1 MLDAR
6 AEGAALM
13 DHVLKTCLPG
23 GATLLVEESP
33 LAPVVA
39 LRLQLRVGS
48 LVEDPSEAGFAH
60 FVEHLVFRGTA
71 RRPRGRILSEIEG
84 LGGEINAWTSHE
96 ITSFDVVIGSR
107 HLDAA
112 LDVLTDMVGRPAFA
126 AEDFEIERR
135 VVLEE
140 IRKGDDDPD
149 ARLEHLLL
157 DQTLGDHALARP
169 VYGDA
174 RVIES
179 CDRDALAAFHGELY
193 RAGDVSLVAV
203 GDLDAQAFS
212 ARAAERLERLSRGRT
227 ERRPPPLP
235 LPTGPRGA
243 FAMRDV
249 EEDRLGLALRVPSL
263 LDPRA
268 VLTDLLAEILSGGEN
283 APGVRR
289 LVRDEHWFNDVD
301 ASGVIQTP
309 GGVLTLVGWAPPDR
323 SRERLDALTRALGD
337 LRREPLERA
346 ILDRTVRRM
355 LHGRVYQRETVE
367 GEASRIGLNEC
378 IAGDPDYDVR
388 YAERLRSVA
397 PEDLRAH
404 VDELLRP
411 EAWAVAAVCG
421 ARSEARALFAD
432 NAAVEVTRA
441 ALGAAGPRRRRRAAR
456 VPEARVETVGD
467 GVRVVLRPDATVP
480 ILSAMVVM
488 PGGQRFEDERSAGL
502 TTLCADGLT
511 RGAAG
516 IDGQALLDELE
527 DMGGAI
533 TGVPGRNSLGVQAD
547 FLAESGRRGLELLCD
562 VVFQPTFP
570 EAEIEISRRLQLE
583 QLRSVPDHAAELG
596 MDLLFAEAFPDH
608 PYRFP
613 LTGLEGPVSELDAE
627 AARRHHARHLA
638 RDQVVFALVGD
649 LDPEAALRAIDDA
662 APPLAVSA
670 ADPLTRRP
678 AAFPEELRQR
688 FVARQE
694 RKTEHLYG
702 FPARPIDD
710 PTRYAVELLTTL
722 LAGQS
727 GRLYSRMR
735 EDNGGVYDID
745 AVSWEGLD
753 AGLLTVAFTT
763 RAEGSGQAVA
773 LFMEELDRLIRDGVR
788 EEELTLARQALLGS
802 FERSFQ
808 HRSSVAHELAYDTAY
823 GLGTESARLFARRID
838 AVSRDALQDTIREV
852 LGSPSRIEIV
862 LGPGAA

>member
-1 MLDAR
+1 
-6 AEGAALM
+6 M
-13 DHVLKTCLPG
+13 DHVQKTCLPG

-48 LVEDPSEAGFAH
+48 LIEGPREAGFAH

-96 ITSFDVVIGSR
+96 VTSFDVVIGSR
-107 HLDAA
+107 HLDTA
-112 LDVLTDMVGRPAFA
+112 LDVLTDMVGQPAFA
-126 AEDFEIERR
+126 AEDFELERR

-140 IRKGDDDPD
+140 IRKGEDDPD

-157 DQTLGDHALARP
+157 DLTLGDHALARP
-169 VYGDA
+169 VYGEA
-174 RVIES
+174 PVIEA
-179 CDRDALAAFHGELY
+179 CDREELAAFHGELY
-193 RAGDVSLVAV
+193 RAGEASLVAV

-212 ARAAERLERLSRGRT
+212 ARAAERLERLTPGRT
-227 ERRPPPLP
+227 ERPAPPLP
-235 LPTGPRGA
+235 SPEHPRCA
-243 FAMRDV
+243 FAARDV
-249 EEDRLGLALRVPSL
+249 EEDRLGLALRVPSI

-268 VLTDLLAEILSGGEN
+268 VLTDLLAEVLSGGEN

-301 ASGVIQTP
+301 ASGVIQSP

-323 SRERLDALTRALGD
+323 SRERLAALAGLLGS

-346 ILDRTVRRM
+346 VLERTVRRM

-388 YAERLRSVA
+388 YADRLRSVS

-404 VDELLRP
+404 VDELLLP
-411 EAWAVAAVCG
+411 ANWAVAALCG
-421 ARSEARALFAD
+421 PRSEARALFEGED
-432 NAAVEVTRA
+432 AVEVTRA
-441 ALGAAGPRRRRRAAR
+441 ALGEAGPRRRRRAAR

-467 GVRVVLRPDATVP
+467 GVRVVLRPDVTVP

-488 PGGQRFEDERSAGL
+488 PGGQRLEDERSAGL
-502 TTLCADGLT
+502 TTLCADGMT

-547 FLAESGRRGLELLCD
+547 FLSESGHRGLELLCD
-562 VVFQPTFP
+562 VVFRPTFP
-570 EAEIEISRRLQLE
+570 DEEIEISRRLQLE
-583 QLRSVPDHAAELG
+583 QLRSVPDHAADLG

-613 LTGLEGPVSELDAE
+613 LAGLERPVSRLDAE
-627 AARRHHARHLA
+627 AARRHHARHLT
-638 RDQVVFALVGD
+638 RDHVVFALVGD
-649 LDPEAALRAIDDA
+649 LDPEAALRAIADA
-662 APPLAVSA
+662 APPLPVTTTP
-670 ADPLTRRP
+670 PLRRRP
-678 AAFPEELRQR
+678 AAFPEGVRRR
-688 FVARQE
+688 FVAREE

-745 AVSWEGLD
+745 AVAWEGLD
-753 AGLLTVAFTT
+753 AGLLTVAFAT
-763 RAEGSGQAVA
+763 RAEGSAQAVT
-773 LFMEELDRLIRDGVR
+773 LFMAELDRLIRDGVS
-788 EEELTLARQALLGS
+788 EEELARARQALVGS
-802 FERSFQ
+802 FERSFE

-823 GLGTESARLFARRID
+823 GLGSESARSFARRIE
-838 AVSRDALQDTIREV
+838 AVSRDALQATIREV
-852 LGSPSRIEIV
+852 LGSPSRVEIV
-862 LGPGAA
+862 LGPSEDRA